1 MRAES
6 PIIETKTTTTH
17 TMAKRDNTLSKTEF
31 QIMSILW
38 DINHSACAWD
48 ILERYEEP
56 KPAYTTIA
64 TYMKMLYEKGY
75 VDYFKNKGEGKTHMY
90 IAKITRAEYARMTMQ
105 ETKKNLFGGSLKN
118 MLCFFVKEENLTIEE
133 IKELLNL
140 IEQED

>member
-1 MRAES
+1 
-6 PIIETKTTTTH
+6 
-17 TMAKRDNTLSKTEF
+17 MAKRDNTLSKTEF

-90 IAKITRAEYARMTMQ
+90 IAKVKRAEYTRQTMQ
-105 ETKKNLFGGSLKN
+105 EMKKSLFDGSLKS
-118 MLCFFVKEENLTIEE
+118 MLSFFVKEEKLTTDE
-133 IKELLNL
+133 IKELLDL

>member
-1 MRAES
+1 MKRKDS
-6 PIIETKTTTTH
+6 TLTK
-17 TMAKRDNTLSKTEF
+17 MEF

-48 ILERYEEP
+48 ILDRMDEP

-64 TYMKMLYEKGY
+64 TYMKILYEKGY

-90 IAKITRAEYARMTMQ
+90 IAKVKRAEYTRQTMQ
-105 ETKKNLFGGSLKN
+105 EMKKSLFDGSLKS
-118 MLCFFVKEENLTIEE
+118 MLSFFVKEEKLTTDE
-133 IKELLNL
+133 IKELLDL

>member
-1 MRAES
+1 MRR
-6 PIIETKTTTTH
+6 K
-17 TMAKRDNTLSKTEF
+17 DNTLTKVEF

-64 TYMKMLYEKGY
+64 TYMKVLYEKGY
-75 VDYFKNKGEGKTHMY
+75 VDYFKNKGEGKTHLY
-90 IAKITRAEYARMTMQ
+90 IAKVTRAEYARMTMQ
-105 ETKKNLFGGSLKN
+105 EMKKSLFDGSIKS
-118 MLCFFVKEENLTIEE
+118 MLSFFVKEENLTAEE

-140 IEQED
+140 IEQEG

>member
-1 MRAES
+1 MRRNTS
-6 PIIETKTTTTH
+6 HDDKHNTH
-17 TMAKRDNTLSKTEF
+17 RTMPKKDNTLTKVEF

-64 TYMKMLYEKGY
+64 TYMKILHEKGY

-90 IAKITRAEYARMTMQ
+90 IAKVKRAEYTRQTMQ
-105 ETKKNLFGGSLKN
+105 EMKKSLFDGSLKS
-118 MLCFFVKEENLTIEE
+118 MLSFFVKEEKLTTDE
-133 IKELLNL
+133 IKELLDL